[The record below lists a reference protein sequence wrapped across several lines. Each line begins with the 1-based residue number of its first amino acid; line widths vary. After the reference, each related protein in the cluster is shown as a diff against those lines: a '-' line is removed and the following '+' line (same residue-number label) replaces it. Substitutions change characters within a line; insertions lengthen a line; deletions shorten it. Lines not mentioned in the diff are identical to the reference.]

1 MNQFN
6 RILLLGVLFTLLLS
20 ACGIKGPLYI
30 PGDPSKR
37 YPHNRRTS
45 IPNKIVAYAPVQFSQ
60 YQIS

>member
-1 MNQFN
+1 MDKFK
-6 RILLLGVLFTLLLS
+6 RSILLGVLITFSLS

-30 PGDPSKR
+30 PEDPSKR
-37 YPHNRRTS
+37 YPHNRRAS